1 MKRLFII
8 VFLFCLGVASC
19 HYEKPEFYGEG
30 DYIQFYYSNLINKD
44 TNDRKTAPLNYPY
57 VNSNRLRDTAWF
69 RLQAVG
75 RPAPKDRLVRFEP
88 YINKADS
95 NYITAVP
102 GVNYVAFDDPEIQR
116 YMIIPADSVYMNIPV
131 VILYDAETK
140 GSVALNFQLVPTND
154 FELGELTLR
163 KGRYS
168 YSNY

>member
-19 HYEKPEFYGEG
+19 HYEKPEFYEEG

-75 RPAPKDRLVRFEP
+75 MPAKKDRIVRFEP

-95 NYITAVP
+95 NYITA
-102 GVNYVAFDDPEIQR
+102 
-116 YMIIPADSVYMNIPV
+116 
-131 VILYDAETK
+131 
-140 GSVALNFQLVPTND
+140 
-154 FELGELTLR
+154 GELCCF
-163 KGRYS
+163 
-168 YSNY
+168 